1 MGADAWSSRAAAAEG
16 LAQLSKPGCVA
27 PLLEALGDEHSC
39 VRETAH
45 RALLRFSGQEGRQI
59 DPADWPAWWAENGKR
74 ARFRTTREQR
84 DLQER
89 YGYDVDEASIYRG
102 LDVVVIPGRGDHIEE
117 VLKRLG
123 IKFRIARA
131 GQVQASGL
139 HPGAVLLVGCTGEIA
154 PQDVEAVRWFVRSG
168 GALFTSCWSLTYT
181 VQPSFPAVVAKFPW
195 RQEVMDNVFAIPTRG
210 AADSPFLRGVFDG
223 GVQPFYSLVGAH
235 LIQVLDPERVEV
247 LLDSPSAATRH
258 GCGDLA
264 AWFRVGHG
272 TVLDTANHFEEQG
285 FSAATG
291 LKKPID
297 RQAFAVNHMGL
308 KPLQLRA
315 LGEEKWWKSTSAAA
329 GEVFDLSVFRILTN
343 FVRAKRIRG

>member
-1 MGADAWSSRAAAAEG
+1 MTKCA
-16 LAQLSKPGCVA
+16 V
-27 PLLEALGDEHSC
+27 
-39 VRETAH
+39 
-45 RALLRFSGQEGRQI
+45 
-59 DPADWPAWWAENGKR
+59 
-74 ARFRTTREQR
+74 
-84 DLQER
+84 
-89 YGYDVDEASIYRG
+89 
-102 LDVVVIPGRGDHIEE
+102 
-117 VLKRLG
+117 
-123 IKFRIARA
+123 
-131 GQVQASGL
+131 VQASNL

-154 PQDVEAVRWFVRSG
+154 PDDVEAVRWFVRSG
-168 GALFTSCWSLTYT
+168 GALFTSCWALTYT
-181 VQPSFPAVVAKFPW
+181 VQKSFPAVVAKFPW
-195 RQEVMDNVFAIPTRG
+195 QQEVMDNVYAIPTRT
-210 AADSPFLRGVFDG
+210 AAASPFLRGVFDG

-247 LLDSPSAATRH
+247 LLDSPSAAARH
-258 GCGDLA
+258 GTGDLA

-315 LGEEKWWKSTSAAA
+315 LEGEKWWRTTSAAA
-329 GEVFDLSVFRILTN
+329 AEVSDLSVFRILTN